1 VVDVP
6 DDAVEIHGGV
16 SLQGSGTVRLADL
29 ELTTVAAG
37 VPVTGPPDSDGW
49 LVWSSRPGTYRLTVE
64 RASEGPVAT
73 LRARD
78 GEAGEGSMSRMV
90 LAGRLRE
97 LRGRRVRLE
106 TRLRSEDGDAT
117 VRLSMTV
124 LDTRNRTLTSD
135 NMDDRPLRGAFG
147 WTPASIVLDVPEAAA
162 TIGYGITVSGAG
174 PIHVAGVRLDPVEAD
189 VPVTSVGWTLS
200 APPGTYE
207 VLEEPGERG
216 GGGRQLVVRSAT
228 DDPAGAFLLRWE
240 TGGDHLGRVVR
251 LTAWLRGEGV
261 EPGAGLL
268 LSAIDARTSEES
280 GDQPEMPLHGTFGWR
295 EVAVTASIP
304 GDAAGVAYGV
314 VMAGRGAVHIA
325 EPRLEI
331 VGR

>member
-1 VVDVP
+1 M
-6 DDAVEIHGGV
+6 
-16 SLQGSGTVRLADL
+16 
-29 ELTTVAAG
+29 
-37 VPVTGPPDSDGW
+37 W
-49 LVWSSRPGTYRLTVE
+49 
-64 RASEGPVAT
+64 
-73 LRARD
+73 
-78 GEAGEGSMSRMV
+78 
-90 LAGRLRE
+90 
-97 LRGRRVRLE
+97 
-106 TRLRSEDGDAT
+106 
-117 VRLSMTV
+117 
-124 LDTRNRTLTSD
+124 
-135 NMDDRPLRGAFG
+135 
-147 WTPASIVLDVPEAAA
+147 
-162 TIGYGITVSGAG
+162 
-174 PIHVAGVRLDPVEAD
+174 AGVRLDPVEAD

-325 EPRLEI
+325 ELRLEI